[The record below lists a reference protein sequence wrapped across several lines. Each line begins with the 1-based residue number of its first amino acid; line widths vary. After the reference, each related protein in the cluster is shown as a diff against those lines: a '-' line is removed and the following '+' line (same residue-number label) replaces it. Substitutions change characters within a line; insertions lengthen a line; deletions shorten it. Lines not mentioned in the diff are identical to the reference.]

1 MSAATFYGLTTY
13 IPDVVD
19 VAVYRKTKVNELPEY
34 PDVKLYYFSK
44 ERYGLG
50 INEINENGNVFKIYD
65 IEKTVVDIV
74 SYREK
79 IGIEEVKKVLRNYL
93 KRNDRDINKLIRY
106 SKIVKCDKVLR
117 TYLEVLVW

>member
-117 TYLEVLVW
+117 TYLEVLV

>member
-34 PDVKLYYFSK
+34 PDVRLYYFSK
-44 ERYGLG
+44 ERYELG
-50 INEINENGNVFKIYD
+50 IKEINENGNVFKIYD
-65 IEKTVVDIV
+65 VEKTVVDII

-79 IGIEEVKKVLRNYL
+79 VGIEETKKVLRNYL
-93 KRNDRDINKLIRY
+93 KRNDRNINKIINY
-106 SKIVKCDKVLR
+106 AEKVKCDKVLK
-117 TYLEVLVW
+117 TYLEVLL